1 MTSQKNT
8 QKTSSGKKPTKEE
21 GFGQYTVDSDQ
32 LAYAYVSGNYS
43 DQGCVTV
50 TWDDVNQA
58 YPFKTHNN
66 HKGGTFKIHPQMLI
80 EFLQK
85 IGVTLTFETDRKHS
99 YCKKIELKPWS
110 EFEQAVRG
118 TVDNNKD
125 RG

>member
-1 MTSQKNT
+1 MSSRRNMQKKN
-8 QKTSSGKKPTKEE
+8 SGKKPTDPKE
-21 GFGQYTVDSDQ
+21 GVYVVDSDQ

-50 TWDDVNQA
+50 TWDNVNQS

-85 IGVTLTFETDRKHS
+85 IGVTMTFETDRKHS
-99 YCKKIELKPWS
+99 YCKSIELKPWS

-118 TVDNNKD
+118 SVDRDED